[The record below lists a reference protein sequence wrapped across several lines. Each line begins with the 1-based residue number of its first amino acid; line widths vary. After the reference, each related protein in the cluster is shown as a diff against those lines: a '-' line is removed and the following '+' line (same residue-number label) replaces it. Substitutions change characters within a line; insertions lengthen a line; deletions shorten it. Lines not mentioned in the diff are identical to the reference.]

1 MESEQS
7 YNAVG
12 LPAEQSMMAMDPQ
25 GCTQAIA
32 SHTPFDPTEAES
44 IAATMA
50 FLEGQPRFWH
60 SYYFGPAG
68 Y

>member
-1 MESEQS
+1 
-7 YNAVG
+7 
-12 LPAEQSMMAMDPQ
+12 MMAMDPQ

-60 SYYFGPAG
+60 SYDFGPAG